1 MGHVKAY
8 FDSFENENGKSLCVI
23 IHGDAAIAGQG
34 VTYEALQMSYLPHY
48 NTQGIIHVVANNQIG
63 FTTTPA

>member
-1 MGHVKAY
+1 M
-8 FDSFENENGKSLCVI
+8 
-23 IHGDAAIAGQG
+23 AGQG

-48 NTQGIIHVVANNQIG
+48 NIDGVIHVVANNQIG